1 MTRRY
6 YYRPWKDESLVS
18 ALHFM
23 RCRAV
28 RDDDLGLE
36 HVDALLRQLGVEPE
50 ALQMPRKIVKR
61 FKRGELRRA
70 ICVALRDGPL
80 TGAQITDMVSGDMAY
95 DDVYKRVYGALDQM
109 KAAGLVKREGRLWLG
124 LYL

>member
-28 RDDDLGLE
+28 RDDDLELE
-36 HVDALLRQLGVEPE
+36 HVDALLRQLGVDPDT
-50 ALQMPRKIVKR
+50 LPMPKKVDKR

-70 ICVALRDGPL
+70 IYTALRDSPL
-80 TGAQITDMVSGDMAY
+80 TGPEITEKVRGDMAY
-95 DDVYKRVYGALDQM
+95 ADVYRRVYGALDQM
-109 KAAGLVKREGRLWLG
+109 KAAGLVRREGRLWIANKN
-124 LYL
+124 

>member
-1 MTRRY
+1 
-6 YYRPWKDESLVS
+6 
-18 ALHFM
+18 M

-50 ALQMPRKIVKR
+50 ALPMPRKIVKR

-80 TGAQITDMVSGDMAY
+80 TGAQITDKVRGDMAY
-95 DDVYKRVYGALDQM
+95 ADVYRRVYGALDQM
-109 KAAGLVKREGRLWLG
+109 KAAGLVKREGRVWLAP
-124 LYL
+124 